1 MLLEEHERR
10 DRVRAKS
17 DETRHPALEDPAQ
30 TFLCGDASDK
40 ADDAFLSMRAHHA
53 GLDHVD
59 GTADRRCDKSSH
71 DRGSEVG
78 GQVVAEVGA
87 LQELLFEDVV
97 AGQLRR
103 GHEDCADAV
112 GPDAAEEA
120 AHAFVFDHA
129 SQTVNGVLV
138 VASLLNR
145 QRGVVL
151 HPYVEDVGGVT
162 CDAAQEARSGGH
174 SNESR

>member
-59 GTADRRCDKSSH
+59 GTADRGCDKSSH

-87 LQELLFEDVV
+87 LEELLFEDVV
-97 AGQLRR
+97 ACEL
-103 GHEDCADAV
+103 
-112 GPDAAEEA
+112 
-120 AHAFVFDHA
+120 
-129 SQTVNGVLV
+129 
-138 VASLLNR
+138 
-145 QRGVVL
+145 
-151 HPYVEDVGGVT
+151 
-162 CDAAQEARSGGH
+162 
-174 SNESR
+174 